1 MRLILALLFLS
12 PALAARPGEVLVL
25 PFLGLPPGPVEVAS
39 DLPLLLTPS
48 PGEGPFLVVVE
59 VPKEAPPGAYRVCL
73 RPRGGTEVCQRVEVE
88 AIRDLEARVPREV
101 YGGSLRLLLRNR
113 GNVTERVHL
122 AQAEGSEVGVN
133 PLGLTLAP
141 GEEREVALSLSGFG
155 LLKLAL
161 LFGEKRA
168 LYLVQV
174 LPEGGSPLPY
184 ALQGRLEGSLGQGP
198 PAFRLALEGP
208 LSREVGMG
216 FLGGTDALRLSLWAG
231 PWSGRLS
238 LLPTLEGGMTYRQ
251 GPHALSLAYPWA
263 LEWTYTPGETYRLRL
278 SPTSLALGYAD
289 GTWALSGALPFAR
302 PEELSLRLERYG
314 EPYLYARYE
323 GGLYGGLAWG
333 GWRGEAGYGPAGPSL
348 RMAHTGTLSGL
359 TYALQGGYAGGP
371 ELGFA
376 LAYPL
381 SPFTLSFRG
390 SLLPQASFGLGLG
403 YREGA
408 LSGSLDLS
416 PGRAL
421 LFLEWRE
428 APYALRLEGEY
439 DGAIRLGLSGSYAFS
454 IPVPEPVTLALGG
467 YEEAPVEGRVE
478 VLGKPVAGARVE
490 GRRGQAVTDAEGR
503 FRLYVRREGE
513 ALRIDPPPGLLAL
526 PGEVRVRP
534 GEGPYRVALTPAGAV
549 RLWCEGPGQGAYLV
563 GEVGVFVACGNRA
576 VVPPGGYR
584 VEPVA
589 PRGYRA
595 EGLSL
600 DLPPLT
606 EEELALTF
614 TPVPEERLSE
624 ARPLRVEWPTG
635 LAPGEVGRVLVREVA
650 EAELLDLPLLRRERT
665 EEGVLL
671 HFQAPWEA
679 QGPLA
684 LRVAAGGKVES
695 RLVPV
700 DPGRPL
706 LQVRLSPPRAS
717 LGKEVEVRV
726 EALFPAQGAEVYLE
740 GERLLALEAVSGG
753 PPWVYVG
760 KLTLTQTLAARASP
774 LAGLLALPL
783 EVRAWQGEREVR
795 ARVRLLL
802 SP

>member
-1 MRLILALLFLS
+1 MRPILALLFLS
-12 PALAARPGEVLVL
+12 LALAARPGEVLVL
-25 PFLGLPPGPVEVAS
+25 PFLGLPPGEVEVAS

-73 RPRGGTEVCQRVEVE
+73 RPRGGTEVCQKVEVE
-88 AIRDLEARVPREV
+88 AIRDLEASVPREV

-113 GNVTERVHL
+113 GNVAERVHL

-198 PAFRLALEGP
+198 PTFRLSLEGP

-238 LLPTLEGGMTYRQ
+238 LLPALEGGMTYRE

-263 LEWTYTPGETYRLRL
+263 LEWVYTPGETYRLRL

-381 SPFTLSFRG
+381 SPFTLAFRG

-428 APYALRLEGEY
+428 APYAMKLEGRYE
-439 DGAIRLGLSGSYAFS
+439 GAIRLGLSGSYAFS
-454 IPVPEPVTLALGG
+454 LPVPEPITLALGG

-478 VLGKPVAGARVE
+478 VLGKPVAGARVQ

-549 RLWCEGPGQGAYLV
+549 RLRCEGPGQGAYLV

-576 VVPPGGYR
+576 VVPPGAYR

-589 PRGYRA
+589 SRGYRA

-614 TPVPEERLSE
+614 SPVPEERLLE
-624 ARPLRVEWPTG
+624 ARPLRVEWPAA

-650 EAELLDLPLLRRERT
+650 EAELLGLPLLRRERT

-671 HFQAPWEA
+671 YFQAPWEA
-679 QGPLA
+679 QGSLA

-700 DPGRPL
+700 DPERPL
-706 LQVRLSPPRAS
+706 LRVELSPPRTPV
-717 LGKEVEVRV
+717 GGEVEVRLF
-726 EALFPAQGAEVYLE
+726 ALFPAQGAEVYLE

-760 KLTLTQTLAARASP
+760 KLALTQTLAARASP

-783 EVRAWQGEREVR
+783 EVRAWQGEKEVR
-795 ARVRLLL
+795 TRVRLLIR
-802 SP
+802 P

>member
-1 MRLILALLFLS
+1 MRPILALLFLS
-12 PALAARPGEVLVL
+12 LALAARPGEVLVL
-25 PFLGLPPGPVEVAS
+25 PFLGLPPGEVEVAS

-48 PGEGPFLVVVE
+48 PGEGPFLVVVA

-73 RPRGGTEVCQRVEVE
+73 RPRGGTEVCQKVEVE

-113 GNVTERVHL
+113 GNVAERVHL

-198 PAFRLALEGP
+198 PAFRLSLEGP
-208 LSREVGMG
+208 LSREVGVG
-216 FLGGTDALRLSLWAG
+216 FLGGTDALRLALRTG

-238 LLPTLEGGMTYRQ
+238 LLPTLGGEVGYRE

-333 GWRGEAGYGPAGPSL
+333 GWRSEAGYGPAGPSL

-381 SPFTLSFRG
+381 SHFTLALRG

-421 LFLEWRE
+421 LFLERRE
-428 APYALRLEGEY
+428 SPYALRLEGRY
-439 DGAIRLGLSGSYAFS
+439 DGDFRLGLAGSYAFS
-454 IPVPEPVTLALGG
+454 LPVPEPVTLALGG
-467 YEEAPVEGRVE
+467 YEEAPVEGWVE
-478 VLGKPVAGARVE
+478 VLGKPVAGARVG
-490 GRRGQAVTDAEGR
+490 GRRGQTVTDAEGR

-549 RLWCEGPGQGAYLV
+549 RLRCEGPGQGAYLV

-576 VVPPGGYR
+576 VVPPGAYR

-589 PRGYRA
+589 SRGYRA

-614 TPVPEERLSE
+614 TPVPEERLLE
-624 ARPLRVEWPTG
+624 ARPLRVEWPAA

-650 EAELLDLPLLRRERT
+650 EAELLDLPLLRRERI

-671 HFQAPWEA
+671 YFQAPWEA

-726 EALFPAQGAEVYLE
+726 EALFPAEGAEVYLE
-740 GERLLALEAVSGG
+740 GERLLALEAVSGR

-760 KLTLTQTLAARASP
+760 KLALTQTLAARASP